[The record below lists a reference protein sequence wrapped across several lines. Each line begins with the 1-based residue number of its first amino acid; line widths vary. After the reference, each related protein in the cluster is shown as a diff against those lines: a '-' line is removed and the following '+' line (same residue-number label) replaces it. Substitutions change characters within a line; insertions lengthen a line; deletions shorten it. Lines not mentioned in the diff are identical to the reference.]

1 MNEKVCKQI
10 RRVIK
15 QINPDLDPKNVQYSS
30 MANNSTQR
38 VLNPQCFRGMYQS
51 IKRGGVD
58 NV

>member
-15 QINPDLDPKNVQYSS
+15 QINPNLDSKNVQYSS
-30 MANNSTQR
+30 ISNNPTQR